1 MCPVRQT
8 AGVQQLEMA
17 DQSAIK
23 VWLDAL
29 ASGACDQAMFLLSM
43 QERFK
48 SDADGNWEVLS
59 QLDQY
64 YRRGRIK
71 AEVFHSVKKALAE
84 SALGGRNIPA
94 ADIAAAH
101 EIPELSEIPVAREV
115 AIPPLT
121 RPEPPL
127 TRPEL
132 SDAHSHRE
140 ESPDA
145 AGELNP
151 GSVLRRRYRLEN
163 ILGQGEMGRVFQALD
178 EYRLEIPQGG
188 QKLAIKVLHTAVT
201 KRAELLA
208 QLRREFQQL
217 QLLSHPN
224 IVRVFEFDRDGPVVF
239 FTMELLNGPLLS
251 RVLQA
256 RKLIPLERAQALA
269 IVRDIGAAIGYAH
282 SRGVVHG
289 SINPQ
294 NIFITIP
301 GEVRVLDFAAA
312 HRSNRRSSTPDHEI
326 TMPFATSAYASC
338 QVLEGE
344 RADARD
350 DVFALACIAYLLLS
364 GEHPFSKKT
373 AIEARQARMSPRRP
387 PKLTNRQWHAIRAGL
402 RWEREDRPANVQDWL
417 ERLDLRGAARQL
429 APITDLIE
437 APPRK
442 ERKSV
447 FAMAAVAG
455 VVLLLAGAS
464 WIISHRSVLPQLDSD
479 PPIHV
484 DAASPSPT
492 ETPAPPGPEAPA
504 PAPIAH
510 STSQPTTSH
519 DTPAPAPKVAP
530 STVAPRTAASPSAA
544 PPTAASPAAA
554 PPAAA
559 PRTAAAPST
568 VGPGVAPT
576 VPTVVAPAAGVPRA
590 AAKSA
595 AAPSAPPSAGV
606 SSGPSKI
613 EMAADSIEVPAA
625 ELLAQVS
632 VNRKGNLRGETTF
645 TWWTESGTA
654 KPGID
659 FTPVVPQL
667 AHVGD
672 GKSSFFVSIPLSN
685 APRTRSKSFY
695 VVIDQSE
702 GGALLGPR
710 TLTMITLLPSD

>member
-8 AGVQQLEMA
+8 AGVQQPEMA
-17 DQSAIK
+17 DKSAIK
-23 VWLDAL
+23 TWLDAL
-29 ASGACDQAMFLLSM
+29 ASGACDETMFLLSM

-71 AEVFHSVKKALAE
+71 TEVFHRVKKTLAE
-84 SALGGRNIPA
+84 SALGGRNIPVS
-94 ADIAAAH
+94 
-101 EIPELSEIPVAREV
+101 EIVVAPEGPEVSEIPVAREV
-115 AIPPLT
+115 AIPPLVRT
-121 RPEPPL
+121 
-127 TRPEL
+127 EL
-132 SDAHSHRE
+132 SDAQPHRE
-140 ESPDA
+140 EPHSLDA
-145 AGELNP
+145 AGELKP

-178 EYRLEIPQGG
+178 EYRLETPQGG

-201 KRAELLA
+201 KRAELLT

-269 IVRDIGAAIGYAH
+269 IVRDVGAAIGYAH
-282 SRGVVHG
+282 TRGVVHG

-301 GEVRVLDFAAA
+301 GEVRVLDFASE
-312 HRSNRRSSTPDHEI
+312 HRSNRRSSTPDHEM
-326 TMPFATSAYASC
+326 TMPFATSGYASC

-373 AIEARQARMSPRRP
+373 AIEARQARLSPRRP

-402 RWEREDRPANVQDWL
+402 RWEREDRPASVQEWL
-417 ERLDLRGAARQL
+417 ERLDLGGAAKQL

-442 ERKSV
+442 EPKSV

-455 VVLLLAGAS
+455 VVMLLAGAA
-464 WIISHRSVLPQLDSD
+464 WIISHRSVLPQLDSS

-492 ETPAPPGPEAPA
+492 ATPAAPPASALPA

-510 STSQPTTSH
+510 SAPQPPVSH
-519 DTPAPAPKVAP
+519 DTPAPAP
-530 STVAPRTAASPSAA
+530 TVAPRTVAPSTAA
-544 PPTAASPAAA
+544 PPVPSPTAASSVA
-554 PPAAA
+554 
-559 PRTAAAPST
+559 RNVTST
-568 VGPGVAPT
+568 VPPVA
-576 VPTVVAPAAGVPRA
+576 APAAGVPRA
-590 AAKSA
+590 ATKSA
-595 AAPSAPPSAGV
+595 ATPSAPPSAGV
-606 SSGPSKI
+606 SSGASKI

-632 VNRKGNLRGETTF
+632 VSRKGNLRGETSF

-672 GKSSFFVSIPLSN
+672 GKSSFSMSIPLSN

-702 GGALLGPR
+702 GGAVLGAR

>member
-115 AIPPLT
+115 AIPPLTRTEPPLT

-402 RWEREDRPANVQDWL
+402 HWEREDRPANVQDWL

-479 PPIHV
+479 PLIHV

-492 ETPAPPGPEAPA
+492 ETPAPPGPEA

-530 STVAPRTAASPSAA
+530 STV
-544 PPTAASPAAA
+544 
-554 PPAAA
+554 A

-632 VNRKGNLRGETTF
+632 VNRKGNLRGDTTF

-672 GKSSFFVSIPLSN
+672 GKSSFSVSIPLSN